1 MYGRAPCRCT
11 ATRTRNTSRITAGS
25 RISFARA
32 LGGYP
37 ALVEQ
42 HQPLAVLS
50 GDVEVVQHDDDGPAR
65 RVQAAE
71 QLHDLQL
78 VVEVQVVERLV
89 EQQDRRLLGQ
99 RLRDEGALALAA

>member
-1 MYGRAPCRCT
+1 M
-11 ATRTRNTSRITAGS
+11 GS
-25 RISFARA
+25 RISVGGA

-37 ALVEQ
+37 ALVEK
-42 HQPLAVLS
+42 HQALAVLG
-50 GDVEVVQHDDDGPAR
+50 GDVEVVKHHHDGPAG

-89 EQQDRRLLGQ
+89 Q
-99 RLRDEGALALAA
+99 